1 MTTLRQF
8 EYLVTVVD
16 TGSFTRA
23 AELLHVT
30 QPALSHQVRA
40 LERALGGPL
49 LERLPRAVRPT
60 PMGRAVLPHARAALA
75 DAERLRAAAL
85 GAAGLAGGEL
95 ELATV
100 YSVSL
105 GLLPPVLRAWRA
117 AHPEVRI
124 RLREFAHTED
134 LRAAM
139 TAGQADVAVGPL
151 PTGWE
156 GPIRELGEEEFVLV
170 LPSEGED
177 GREGQDDAPVP
188 LAALA
193 GRDWVHYAPGN
204 GLADVLDAACAAA
217 GFRPGVAVRTEQ
229 TAAAPLLAAAGLGP
243 ALVPANIVPPGFDG
257 LVRRP
262 EPPVRRPLVA
272 YTRSRPDALTT
283 AFVELLARRVRL
295 LPDIAAGGA
304 GGGAAGGAEGGS
316 AGGPAGSADVPTDGF
331 S

>member
-40 LERALGGPL
+40 LERAVGGPL

-85 GAAGLAGGEL
+85 GAAGLACGEL

-151 PTGWE
+151 PAGWE

-177 GREGQDDAPVP
+177 GREGSDDAPVP

-257 LVRRP
+257 VVRRP

-272 YTRSRPDALTT
+272 YTRTRPDALTT
-283 AFVELLARRVRL
+283 AFVELLSRRVRL
-295 LPDIAAGGA
+295 LPDVGA
-304 GGGAAGGAEGGS
+304 GGAAGGAEGGT
-316 AGGPAGSADVPTDGF
+316 AGGPAGSADVATDGF

>member
-40 LERALGGPL
+40 LEKAVGGPL

-85 GAAGLAGGEL
+85 SAAGLAGGEL

-156 GPIRELGEEEFVLV
+156 GPIRELGVEEFVLV

-177 GREGQDDAPVP
+177 GPAGPEDAPVP

-217 GFRPGVAVRTEQ
+217 GFLPGVAVRTEQ

-272 YTRSRPDALTT
+272 YARTRPDALTT

-295 LPDIAAGGA
+295 LPDGADGGSA
-304 GGGAAGGAEGGS
+304 DGAAGRS
-316 AGGPAGSADVPTDGF
+316 AGSADVPTDGF

>member
-40 LERALGGPL
+40 LEKAVGGPL

-85 GAAGLAGGEL
+85 SAAGLAGGEL

-117 AHPEVRI
+117 AHPGVRI

-170 LPSEGED
+170 LPAEGAGES
-177 GREGQDDAPVP
+177 DDAPVP
-188 LAALA
+188 LATLA

-272 YTRSRPDALTT
+272 YTRTRPDALTT

-295 LPDIAAGGA
+295 LPDRADAGA
-304 GGGAAGGAEGGS
+304 

>member
-40 LERALGGPL
+40 LEKAVGGPL

-85 GAAGLAGGEL
+85 SAAGLAGGEL

-117 AHPEVRI
+117 AHPGVRI

-156 GPIRELGEEEFVLV
+156 GPIRELGVEEFVLV
-170 LPSEGED
+170 LPADEPEGP
-177 GREGQDDAPVP
+177 EGPDDAPVP
-188 LAALA
+188 LTALA

-204 GLADVLDAACAAA
+204 GLADVLDAACARA

-272 YTRSRPDALTT
+272 YTRTRPDALTT

-295 LPDIAAGGA
+295 LP
-304 GGGAAGGAEGGS
+304 GGAAR
-316 AGGPAGSADVPTDGF
+316 GPAGSADVPTDGF

>member
-1 MTTLRQF
+1 MATLRQF

-40 LERALGGPL
+40 LEKAVGGPL

-75 DAERLRAAAL
+75 DAERLRAAARQ
-85 GAAGLAGGEL
+85 AAGLAGGEL

-105 GLLPPVLRAWRA
+105 GILPPVLRAWRA
-117 AHPEVRI
+117 AHPGVRI
-124 RLREFAHTED
+124 RLREFAHTEE

-139 TAGQADVAVGPL
+139 AAGQADVAVGTP
-151 PTGWE
+151 PADWE
-156 GPIRELGEEEFVLV
+156 GPIRELGVEEFVLV
-170 LPSEGED
+170 LPAED
-177 GREGQDDAPVP
+177 EDAGPAAHRVP
-188 LAALA
+188 LAGLA

-204 GLADVLDAACAAA
+204 GLADLVDAVCAEA
-217 GFRPGVAVRTEQ
+217 GFRPRAAVRTEQ

-243 ALVPANIVPPGFDG
+243 ALVPANIVPTGFDG

-272 YTRSRPDALTT
+272 YTRTRPDALTA
-283 AFVELLARRVRL
+283 AFVELLARRACL
-295 LPDIAAGGA
+295 LPDQVARMLSDDEA
-304 GGGAAGGAEGGS
+304 
-316 AGGPAGSADVPTDGF
+316 P
-331 S
+331 